1 MRRSFNSQAAPNS
14 SYPDFSSLI
23 AGNSRTCKG
32 EKSGM
37 ERELTA
43 QDIEQVVTE
52 FIESFD
58 RPREERTISVDID
71 DTVLSIT
78 AYFDAMLCEEGDNV
92 STPYFSQYDD
102 VTVTITEYRW
112 YNEDDEE
119 FTISLADLTMIEQR
133 LTQRL

>member
-1 MRRSFNSQAAPNS
+1 
-14 SYPDFSSLI
+14 
-23 AGNSRTCKG
+23 
-32 EKSGM
+32 M

-52 FIESFD
+52 FIASFD

-78 AYFDAMLCEEGDNV
+78 AYFDAMLYEEGDNV

-133 LTQRL
+133 LKQKL